1 MEGKQRNRRRE
12 ITPELQQAAWLLRDR
27 MTPAEEVL
35 WKALREKQLDGL
47 KFRRQ
52 HPVEQF
58 ILDFYCPR
66 FKLVV
71 ELDGGIHDT
80 RSEEDAT
87 RTEHL
92 NTFGYRVIRF
102 RNEEVLRNL
111 PDVLKHIAEAAH
123 AGVPPAPNNGG
134 EG

>member
-1 MEGKQRNRRRE
+1 MDGKLLKRRRE
-12 ITPELQQAAWLLRDR
+12 ITPELQKAAWLLRER

-35 WKALREKQLDGL
+35 WEALRDKQLEGL

-58 ILDFYCPR
+58 VLDFYCPH

-71 ELDGGIHDT
+71 EMDGSIHDT
-80 RSEEDAT
+80 RAEEDAA

-92 NTFGYRVIRF
+92 SAFGYRVIRF
-102 RNEEVLRNL
+102 RNKEVLENL
-111 PDVLKHIAEAAH
+111 PDVLKRIAEAAQP
-123 AGVPPAPNNGG
+123 GVPPALNNGG
-134 EG
+134 V

>member
-1 MEGKQRNRRRE
+1 MEGNRKRRRE
-12 ITPELQQAAWLLRDR
+12 ITPELQQAAWRLRDR
-27 MTPAEEVL
+27 MTPAEEAL
-35 WKALREKQLDGL
+35 WEALRDKQFNGL

-71 ELDGGIHDT
+71 ELDGSVHDT
-80 RSEEDAT
+80 RSEEDAA

-92 NTFGYRVIRF
+92 KAFGYRVIRF
-102 RNEEVLRNL
+102 RNDEVLKNL
-111 PDVLKHIAEAAH
+111 PDVLTHIAEAAH
-123 AGVPPAPNNGG
+123 AGLPTAPNNGG
-134 EG
+134 GR

>member
-1 MEGKQRNRRRE
+1 MEGNWKRRRE

-27 MTPAEEVL
+27 MTPAEETL
-35 WKALREKQLDGL
+35 WEALRDKQLDGL

-58 ILDFYCPR
+58 ILDFYCSR

-71 ELDGGIHDT
+71 EVDGSSHDI
-80 RSEEDAT
+80 RSEEDAA

-92 NTFGYRVIRF
+92 TAFGYRVIRF
-102 RNEEVLRNL
+102 RNEEVFENL
-111 PDVLKHIAEAAH
+111 PGVLERIADAAH
-123 AGVPPAPNNGG
+123 VGLPPAPNNGG
-134 EG
+134 A

>member
-1 MEGKQRNRRRE
+1 MEGNWKRRRE
-12 ITPELQQAAWLLRDR
+12 ITPELQQAAWRLRNR
-27 MTPAEEVL
+27 LTPAEEAL
-35 WKALREKQLDGL
+35 WEALRDKQLAGL

-71 ELDGGIHDT
+71 ELDGSVHET
-80 RSEEDAT
+80 RSEEDVA

-92 NTFGYRVIRF
+92 NAFGYRVIRF
-102 RNEEVLRNL
+102 RNEEVLENL
-111 PDVLKHIAEAAH
+111 LNVLKRIADAAH
-123 AGVPPAPNNGG
+123 SRVPPTPNNGG
-134 EG
+134 A